1 MSNYTPATDFAA
13 KDALSTGNAA
23 KLVKGVEVQA
33 EFNAIQTAV
42 NSKADSST
50 VSGKA
55 DATNPA
61 FSGTFSGTFE
71 IDCGT
76 Y

>member
-13 KDALSTGNAA
+13 KDALATGNPSKLA
-23 KLVKGVEVQA
+23 KGTEVAA
-33 EFNAIQTAV
+33 EFTAIQVAV
-42 NSKADSST
+42 NSKS
-50 VSGKA
+50 
-55 DATNPA
+55 DAASPE
-61 FSGTFSGTFE
+61 FSGTFAGTYT

>member
-13 KDALSTGNAA
+13 KDALSTGNPS
-23 KLVKGVEVQA
+23 KLVKGTEVSA
-33 EFNAIQTAV
+33 EFDAIQAAV
-42 NSKADSST
+42 NSKADAAS
-50 VSGKA
+50 
-55 DATNPA
+55 PA
-61 FSGTFSGTFE
+61 FSGTFSGTYT

>member
-13 KDALSTGNAA
+13 KDALSTGNPSKLA
-23 KLVKGVEVQA
+23 KGTEVAA
-33 EFNAIQTAV
+33 EFTAIQVAV
-42 NSKADSST
+42 NSKADAAS
-50 VSGKA
+50 
-55 DATNPA
+55 PE
-61 FSGTFSGTFE
+61 FSGTFAGTYT

>member
-1 MSNYTPATDFAA
+1 MSDYTPATDFAA

-23 KLVKGVEVQA
+23 KLVKGTEISA
-33 EFNAIQTAV
+33 EFDAIQVAV
-42 NSKADSST
+42 ASKADEAS
-50 VSGKA
+50 
-55 DATNPA
+55 PA
-61 FSGTFSGTFE
+61 FSGTFSGTYT

>member
-1 MSNYTPATDFAA
+1 MSDYTPATDFAA

-23 KLVKGVEVQA
+23 KLVKGVEVSA
-33 EFNAIQTAV
+33 EFTAIQVAV
-42 NSKADSST
+42 NSKADEAS
-50 VSGKA
+50 
-55 DATNPA
+55 PA
-61 FSGTFSGTFE
+61 FSGTFSGTYT

>member
-13 KDALSTGNAA
+13 KDALSTGNPS
-23 KLVKGVEVQA
+23 KLVKGTEVSA
-33 EFNAIQTAV
+33 EFNAIQVAV
-42 NSKADSST
+42 ATKADTAS
-50 VSGKA
+50 
-55 DATNPA
+55 PA
-61 FSGTFSGTFE
+61 FSGTFSGTYT

>member
-13 KDALSTGNAA
+13 KDALSTGNPS
-23 KLVKGVEVQA
+23 KLVKGTEVSA
-33 EFNAIQTAV
+33 EFDAIQVAV
-42 NSKADSST
+42 NSKADAAS
-50 VSGKA
+50 
-55 DATNPA
+55 PA
-61 FSGTFSGTFE
+61 LSGTFSGTYT

>member
-13 KDALSTGNAA
+13 KDALSTGNPS
-23 KLVKGVEVQA
+23 KLVKGTEVSA
-33 EFNAIQTAV
+33 EFDAIQVAV
-42 NSKADSST
+42 NSKAD
-50 VSGKA
+50 A
-55 DATNPA
+55 AAPA
-61 FSGTFSGTFE
+61 FSGTFSGTYT

>member
-13 KDALSTGNAA
+13 KDALSTGNPS
-23 KLVKGVEVQA
+23 KLVKGTEVSA
-33 EFNAIQTAV
+33 EFDAIQVAV
-42 NSKADSST
+42 ASKADAAS
-50 VSGKA
+50 
-55 DATNPA
+55 PA
-61 FSGTFSGTFE
+61 FSGTFSGTYT

>member
-13 KDALSTGNAA
+13 KDALSTGNPS
-23 KLVKGVEVQA
+23 KLVKGVEVSA
-33 EFNAIQTAV
+33 EFDAIQTAIT
-42 NSKADSST
+42 SKADAAS
-50 VSGKA
+50 
-55 DATNPA
+55 PA
-61 FSGTFSGTFE
+61 LSGTFSGTYT

>member
-13 KDALSTGNAA
+13 KDALSTGNPA

-33 EFNAIQTAV
+33 EFSAIQTAV

-50 VSGKA
+50 VSAKA

>member
-13 KDALSTGNAA
+13 KDALSTGNPS
-23 KLVKGVEVQA
+23 KLVKGTEVSA
-33 EFNAIQTAV
+33 EFNAIQVAV
-42 NSKADSST
+42 AT
-50 VSGKA
+50 KA
-55 DATNPA
+55 DAASPA
-61 FSGTFSGTFE
+61 FSGTFSGTYT